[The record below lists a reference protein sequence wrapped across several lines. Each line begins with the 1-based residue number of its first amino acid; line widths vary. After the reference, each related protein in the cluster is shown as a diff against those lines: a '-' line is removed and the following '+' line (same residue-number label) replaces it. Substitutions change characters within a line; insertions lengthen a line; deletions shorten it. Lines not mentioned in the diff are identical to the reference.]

1 MLQVACSLV
10 LIDFFCENNANYIF
24 QIRGNIE
31 VATYCLV
38 NPQQTLVTCLVKI
51 TLPNKKAGTANEK
64 NCSTNSFKKN
74 IPYKTPLF
82 SKGLR
87 TIGES
92 MESYALGWPHYH
104 WIKIR
109 SSNIKLDKIRSNQIK
124 TGQIRSNQVNSY
136 QIISNYIKSHQ
147 ITSDQIKSDQIESNT

>member
-64 NCSTNSFKKN
+64 NCSTNSFKKTY
-74 IPYKTPLF
+74 PTKL
-82 SKGLR
+82 
-87 TIGES
+87 
-92 MESYALGWPHYH
+92 HYLVRGYEQLAKA
-104 WIKIR
+104 W
-109 SSNIKLDKIRSNQIK
+109 SPML
-124 TGQIRSNQVNSY
+124 
-136 QIISNYIKSHQ
+136 
-147 ITSDQIKSDQIESNT
+147 